1 MFLITS
7 NSAKFS
13 KNEVQ
18 RRPQASNQFRPVQR
32 AVQGT
37 FRGV

>member
-1 MFLITS
+1 MFLTTS
-7 NSAKFS
+7 NSVKFS

-18 RRPQASNQFRPVQR
+18 RRPQAPNTFRSVQR